1 MERETATAVV
11 QQLNEWGVGS
21 AVISRGQCR
30 AGVRVPLPDGREARW
45 GMDGTAALGA
55 VVLRDGV
62 LVGFVSPVLGSAA
75 AGAAAIAWAIAKGDY
90 GAAEV
95 ASCDMRRTAPPPPGS
110 LAWTGNRRPL
120 RDRLVSRLVA
130 RLPRIS

>member
-1 MERETATAVV
+1 
-11 QQLNEWGVGS
+11 
-21 AVISRGQCR
+21 
-30 AGVRVPLPDGREARW
+30 VPFPDGREARW

-75 AGAAAIAWAIAKGDY
+75 AGAAAIAWAIAKADY
-90 GAAEV
+90 GAGEV
-95 ASCDMRRTAPPPPGS
+95 PPGDMRRTAAPPPGS
-110 LAWTGNRRPL
+110 LVWTRNRRPSPE
-120 RDRLVSRLVA
+120 RLVSRLVA

>member
-1 MERETATAVV
+1 
-11 QQLNEWGVGS
+11 
-21 AVISRGQCR
+21 
-30 AGVRVPLPDGREARW
+30 VPFPDGREARW

-75 AGAAAIAWAIAKGDY
+75 AGAAAIAWAIAKADY
-90 GAAEV
+90 GAGEV
-95 ASCDMRRTAPPPPGS
+95 PPGDMRRTAAPPPGS
-110 LAWTGNRRPL
+110 LVWTRNCRPSPE
-120 RDRLVSRLVA
+120 RLVSRLVA